1 MLCKIEV
8 SMLKNGK
15 TEVLRREKEIMEK
28 KPIEII
34 KLRNI
39 SK

>member
-8 SMLKNGK
+8 NMLKNGK
-15 TEVLRREKEIMEK
+15 TEVLSREKEIMEK